1 MKIDE
6 HGRLV
11 VASLL
16 LVREG
21 TWNNQKHRNQHVPSN
36 RLWIH
41 HDENNLNPI
50 SLGRFPATICKPHL
64 VCLPLS
70 AECFLTSGSAAGSKD
85 FPLYPQRKHPKKWLS
100 KKAIQLSI
108 KSPVFFSI
116 MFPLGHFMID
126 GDSPHQIPRSPGP
139 KSRAEVRS
147 PGDAPRHRKVIDAHF
162 AHLHLVIWERDRK
175 CILATTL
182 G

>member
-108 KSPVFFSI
+108 KSPVFFFHHVPSWP
-116 MFPLGHFMID
+116 FYDRWGFTP
-126 GDSPHQIPRSPGP
+126 SNPP
-139 KSRAEVRS
+139 KSRPEVQGGSEISRGCTETPKS
-147 PGDAPRHRKVIDAHF
+147 HRCPLRPSAPGNMRK
-162 AHLHLVIWERDRK
+162 
-175 CILATTL
+175 

>member
-108 KSPVFFSI
+108 KSPVFF
-116 MFPLGHFMID
+116 FPSCSLLAILWSMGIHPIK
-126 GDSPHQIPRSPGP
+126 SPEVQARSPGRKWDLQGMHRDTE
-139 KSRAEVRS
+139 KS
-147 PGDAPRHRKVIDAHF
+147 
-162 AHLHLVIWERDRK
+162 
-175 CILATTL
+175 
-182 G
+182 